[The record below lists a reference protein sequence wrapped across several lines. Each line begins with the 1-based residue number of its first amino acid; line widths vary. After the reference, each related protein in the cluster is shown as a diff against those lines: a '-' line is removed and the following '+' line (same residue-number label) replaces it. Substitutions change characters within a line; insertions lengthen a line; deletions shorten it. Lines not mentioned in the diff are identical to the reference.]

1 MKFYESHY
9 EEYIESMN
17 KYDLHPEINSFIS
30 NLPKKINDVGNF
42 IICGPSGVGKYSQF
56 LKLIH
61 KYSQTDL
68 KYDKKITI
76 QTEKQNYTYH
86 ISDIHY
92 EIDMSLLGCNSK
104 ILWHEIF
111 LQIVDII
118 SINPDKCGFI
128 VCKNMHMIHDE
139 LLQIFYSYI
148 QQYSHQYSLIH
159 IVFILISENISF
171 LPNNIINSCQIINI
185 KRPTKDQ
192 YEQMNL
198 YKKEK
203 NSIKPIINDTII
215 ISKKNSNKN
224 TKIILDKINMS
235 DIINSKEIKSFS
247 LIDNISDL
255 PKDIFNIICD
265 GIINEMLNPNN
276 LSFTS
281 FRDKIY
287 DILIYNLD
295 VSECICYIFY
305 YFLQHYTFTPFCVE
319 NTQIETLPS
328 LIYANN
334 VGVLSDNDN
343 SYQALEKC
351 EGVNNEFLSQ
361 KDSSAILK
369 KMHYFFKYYNNNYRP
384 IYHLESILFYIIIKV
399 HKL

>member
-17 KYDLHPEINSFIS
+17 KYDLHPEINPLIS

-56 LKLIH
+56 LKLIR
-61 KYSQTDL
+61 KYSPTDL

-159 IVFILISENISF
+159 IIFILISEHISF

-185 KRPTKDQ
+185 QRPTKIQ
-192 YEQMNL
+192 YEQISL
-198 YKKEK
+198 CKKEK
-203 NSIKPIINDTII
+203 KIIKPNPIDNVV
-215 ISKKNSNKN
+215 ISKKNSNKISNLVQNDNKN

-235 DIINSKEIKSFS
+235 GIINCKELKSFP

-265 GIINEMLNPNN
+265 GIIHEILNPNN
-276 LSFTS
+276 LSFTG

-295 VSECICYIFY
+295 VSDCICYIFY
-305 YFLQHYTFTPFCVE
+305 YFL
-319 NTQIETLPS
+319 
-328 LIYANN
+328 NN
-334 VGVLSDNDN
+334 G
-343 SYQALEKC
+343 
-351 EGVNNEFLSQ
+351 FLSE
-361 KDSSAILK
+361 KDSSNILK
-369 KMHYFFKYYNNNYRP
+369 KMHNFFKYYNNNYRP

>member
-1 MKFYESHY
+1 MKFYESHF

-17 KYDLHPEINSFIS
+17 KYDLHPEINPLIS

-56 LKLIH
+56 LKLIR
-61 KYSQTDL
+61 KYSPTDL

-86 ISDIHY
+86 ISDVHY

-148 QQYSHQYSLIH
+148 QQYSNKYSLIH
-159 IVFILISENISF
+159 IVFILISEHVSF
-171 LPNNIINSCQIINI
+171 LPNNIINSCQIINV

-192 YEQMNL
+192 YEQISLYTHLRIKNTHSNVNL
-198 YKKEK
+198 LFINNPELDNLNSQSCKKEK
-203 NSIKPIINDTII
+203 NFIKSIPITNNII
-215 ISKKNSNKN
+215 LKKNNNKN

-235 DIINSKEIKSFS
+235 GIINCKELKSFP
-247 LIDNISDL
+247 LIDNILDL

-265 GIINEMLNPNN
+265 GIIHEILNPNN
-276 LSFTS
+276 LSFTG

-295 VSECICYIFY
+295 VSDCICYIFY
-305 YFLQHYTFTPFCVE
+305 YFL
-319 NTQIETLPS
+319 
-328 LIYANN
+328 NN
-334 VGVLSDNDN
+334 G
-343 SYQALEKC
+343 
-351 EGVNNEFLSQ
+351 FLSE
-361 KDSSAILK
+361 KNSSNILK
-369 KMHYFFKYYNNNYRP
+369 KMHNFFKYYNNNYRP